1 MGNRLKPGSGGV
13 RPSAFERTFHIRRRI
28 HSAADGRRCGDAA
41 MRRPPCDG
49 DAAATIRRRTGGDDT
64 TTIRPPFGGGL
75 RHKGLIMT
83 FWKHSYH
90 IVWGTK
96 ERQPWILPT
105 IEPNLYA
112 YLASKAG
119 EVDTF
124 LHAINGTE
132 DHIHIIAAIPPKHS
146 VAWVV
151 KTLKGSSAHFINHVL
166 RPAEFHF
173 AWQRGYGSL
182 TLGDRQRPA
191 AIDYVT
197 RQKEHHRQGT
207 TNLWLERSSDEET
220 DEGPS
225 LRTPQP
231 RPDGSIDLRE
241 DSPPYIVEIE
251 AQLPF

>member
-1 MGNRLKPGSGGV
+1 
-13 RPSAFERTFHIRRRI
+13 
-28 HSAADGRRCGDAA
+28 
-41 MRRPPCDG
+41 
-49 DAAATIRRRTGGDDT
+49 
-64 TTIRPPFGGGL
+64 
-75 RHKGLIMT
+75 MT

-96 ERQPWILPT
+96 ERQPWLLPT

-166 RPAEFHF
+166 RPPGFHF
-173 AWQRGYGSL
+173 VWQRGYGSL
-182 TLGDRQRPA
+182 TLGERQRPA
-191 AIDYVT
+191 AIEYVT

-207 TNLWLERSSDEET
+207 TNFWLERYGEEET
-220 DEGPS
+220 GEGSTSPTEQGAPENDTILHETPS
-225 LRTPQP
+225 
-231 RPDGSIDLRE
+231 
-241 DSPPYIVEIE
+241 PYAVEIE
-251 AQLPF
+251 IDFPF